1 MLGSYMVEMVS
12 GSGNIWFIFFFQNEE
27 VFVPLDRLDELDR
40 ITHAW
45 IRIQLQPHTNTEN
58 ILM

>member
-12 GSGNIWFIFFFQNEE
+12 GSRKIWFIFFFQNEE
-27 VFVPLDRLDELDR
+27 IFVPLDRLDELDR
-40 ITHAW
+40 INRAW

-58 ILM
+58 ILV